1 MDWRGKTLVVTGG
14 AGFLGST
21 IARLAAARGARVRI
35 IDAFL
40 PETGANEANLEGLE
54 VEVHRLDLRQDPL
67 EGALAGAEAIVHCAA
82 QSSHAGSEA
91 DPLGDLSHNA
101 VGTLR
106 LILAAR
112 AAAPAVPVVHAST
125 RQIYGRARALPVAED
140 HPIEPPDANAVSK
153 WAAEQYWL
161 LEHRLRGRP
170 VVSLRLTNCYGPG
183 LRVKD
188 ARQTFLGIWIRRVLE
203 GEPFEVWGGDQM
215 RDLAYGEDVAEA
227 FLAAFSAPS
236 GVYNLGGSPPLSLRA
251 LADLLVGVHGGGRY
265 VVKEMPPERAKI
277 DIGSYVAD
285 DSRFRTATGW
295 APRVALEEGL
305 ARTLAWYR
313 DRLPLYLRGQP

>member
-1 MDWRGKTLVVTGG
+1 MDWRDKTLVVTGG

-40 PETGANEANLEGLE
+40 PETGANAANLEGVAAE
-54 VEVHRLDLRQDPL
+54 IHRLDLRHDPL
-67 EGALAGAEAIVHCAA
+67 ETALAGAEAIVHCAA
-82 QSSHAGSEA
+82 QISHAGSEA
-91 DPLGDLSHNA
+91 DPLGDLGHNA

-112 AAAPAVPVVHAST
+112 EAAPDAAVVHAST
-125 RQIYGRARALPVAED
+125 RQMYGRARSLPVAED

-203 GEPFEVWGGDQM
+203 GEPFEVWGGEQT

-236 GVYNLGGSPPLSLRA
+236 GIYNLGGSPPVSLRA
-251 LADLLVGVHGGGRY
+251 LADLLVAVHGGGRY
-265 VVKEMPPERAKI
+265 QVKEMPPERAKI

-285 DSRFRTATGW
+285 DSRFRAATGW
-295 APRVALEEGL
+295 APRVPLEEGL